1 MIAIMKLIWCLMVL
15 AMLRILLAVSPSD
28 GTNVRH
34 LGSTCS
40 IDGDDGQEV
49 QPARSNNGGYSFS
62 RRGPVAR

>member
-1 MIAIMKLIWCLMVL
+1 MIAIMKLVWCLMVL
-15 AMLRILLAVSPSD
+15 AMLRFRLAVSPSD
-28 GTNVRH
+28 GKDVRN

-49 QPARSNNGGYSFS
+49 QPARNIGGYSFS